1 ETVANLDLQHELH
14 QSVVH
19 KSTLVLGSELRIEG
33 YQIHAGDPAS
43 YSLGTA
49 TFGTPPQPKLPG
61 AQVFP
66 GFQPSNE
73 VDRTRD
79 NIGVYGGLENEVG
92 GGLAVDVAGR
102 YEK

>member
-1 ETVANLDLQHELH
+1 MRKLDVEGI
-14 QSVVH
+14 
-19 KSTLVLGSELRIEG
+19 KSLSLVLGSELRVER
-33 YQIHAGDPAS
+33 YQITAGDEAS
-43 YSLGTA
+43 YVLGGA

-79 NIGVYGGLENEVG
+79 NIGVYSGVESELTKAI
-92 GGLAVDVAGR
+92 AVDAGGR
-102 YEK
+102 FETYSDFGRSP